1 MAKDYSEYI
10 FQKPKPPQDNRPWWQ
25 RLFSSLRPTLGVK
38 GKINPKTKEVKPN
51 ITIGV
56 KGGIEF

>member
-1 MAKDYSEYI
+1 MKDYSEYI
-10 FQKPKPPQDNRPWWQ
+10 FQKPNKPQDSRPWWQ
-25 RLFSSLRPTLGVK
+25 RLFSSLRPTIGIK
-38 GKINPKTKEVKPN
+38 GKMDPKTKKTKTN

>member
-1 MAKDYSEYI
+1 MKDYSEYI
-10 FQKPKPPQDNRPWWQ
+10 FQKPKPNDDERPWWV
-25 RLFSSLRPTLGVK
+25 RLFSSIRPTIHIK

-56 KGGIEF
+56 KGGVEF